1 MSLQGRAAGIGIS
14 SKAESSVDKLAITPT
29 TAQETNDKSDSGPDG
44 SSDEQQQP
52 KKIEMRKSSSA
63 LSTNKKVFHDSKA
76 SDPKKK
82 EKSKEE
88 SATGDK
94 SERSSSPAFDSDED
108 SSGNAKESI
117 QVPQPIL
124 GGKKRA
130 PSIAG
135 LLVNTAH
142 STYLGAKLNSSII
155 QENLLPTIT
164 KSASGHVGM
173 ENSSRHL
180 SLLDE
185 DINHGS
191 SEVKSLSQPI
201 SPETIEPI
209 IIKKEERTKSLT
221 KTILPPP
228 SDFKTSPVVMRSRPQ
243 SVISENERFKDLSD
257 DVVCRMDGADL
268 RFMDESSV
276 MLPSPSNESPPS
288 NFPIHRQ
295 HGNSNSQN
303 NNIAT
308 NPSLLQK
315 ALLQATTQLKQ
326 PSPTVLMKSVELRP
340 MNLSPA
346 EKNSN
351 HHSPPVELPI
361 NKFSTEVSVTNH
373 NDNKPVTTIINKVTN
388 LDGMEARDEIEKVAN
403 DVICVKSQ
411 TTLKTEETN
420 KLMTKA
426 DQNGKSNKDRRTFL
440 QNIRK
445 RLRLEG
451 KKKAGPLLGFA
462 GNRQKSKS
470 ENRARK
476 AFRTI
481 SFILGAF
488 VICWT
493 PYHILALVEGFCRDP
508 PCTNEHLYMF
518 TYFLCYANSPLN
530 PFCYA
535 LANQQFKK
543 VFTRLL
549 KLDFHMR

>member
-1 MSLQGRAAGIGIS
+1 MSSGKKPLHDT
-14 SKAESSVDKLAITPT
+14 SKAAVT
-29 TAQETNDKSDSGPDG
+29 
-44 SSDEQQQP
+44 
-52 KKIEMRKSSSA
+52 
-63 LSTNKKVFHDSKA
+63 
-76 SDPKKK
+76 KKK
-82 EKSKEE
+82 NKSKDEN
-88 SATGDK
+88 ATGDK

-108 SSGNAKESI
+108 SSGNANP
-117 QVPQPIL
+117 QVQQVLQPAIAC
-124 GGKKRA
+124 KRRA

-135 LLVNTAH
+135 LLVNSAQ
-142 STYLGAKLNSSII
+142 SSYLSAKLKTSSI
-155 QENLLPTIT
+155 QENLLPIT
-164 KSASGHVGM
+164 KSTSSHLPSD
-173 ENSSRHL
+173 NSVRHL

-185 DINHGS
+185 DIRFDCK
-191 SEVKSLSQPI
+191 EAKSLSQPI

-209 IIKKEERTKSLT
+209 VIKKEERMKSLT

-228 SDFKTSPVVMRSRPQ
+228 SDFKTSPIVNRSRPQ
-243 SVISENERFKDLSD
+243 SVISDAEGFKDLSD

-276 MLPSPSNESPPS
+276 MFPSPSNESPGP
-288 NFPIHRQ
+288 NFVHRP
-295 HGNSNSQN
+295 HGMNNNNSQN

-315 ALLQATTQLKQ
+315 ALLQATTQLKPVHGKGQ
-326 PSPTVLMKSVELRP
+326 GSRQST
-340 MNLSPA
+340 SPA
-346 EKNSN
+346 DKGSN
-351 HHSPPVELPI
+351 NHSPPAEPHI

-373 NDNKPVTTIINKVTN
+373 NDNKPITTIINKVTN
-388 LDGMEARDEIEKVAN
+388 LDGMEARDEITRAEKVTNEAPNTAN
-403 DVICVKSQ
+403 ASSIAKAD
-411 TTLKTEETN
+411 ETH
-420 KLMTKA
+420 KLMVKVE
-426 DQNGKSNKDRRTFL
+426 QNGKSHKDRRTFL

-445 RLRLEG
+445 RLRIDG
-451 KKKAGPLLGFA
+451 KKKAGPLLGFV

-493 PYHILALVEGFCRDP
+493 PYHILALVEGFCQDP

>member
-1 MSLQGRAAGIGIS
+1 
-14 SKAESSVDKLAITPT
+14 
-29 TAQETNDKSDSGPDG
+29 
-44 SSDEQQQP
+44 
-52 KKIEMRKSSSA
+52 MRKSSSA
-63 LSTNKKVFHDSKA
+63 VSTGKKA
-76 SDPKKK
+76 SHDNGKTSDTKKK
-82 EKSKEE
+82 EKSKEDNN
-88 SATGDK
+88 ATTDK

-108 SSGNAKESI
+108 SSGNANQQ
-117 QVPQPIL
+117 QVQVLQPPA

-142 STYLGAKLNSSII
+142 SSYLSTKLNSSII
-155 QENLLPTIT
+155 QENLLPIT
-164 KSASGHVGM
+164 KSSSAHIAS
-173 ENSSRHL
+173 ENSARHL

-185 DINHGS
+185 NIDFERK
-191 SEVKSLSQPI
+191 EVKSLSQPI

-209 IIKKEERTKSLT
+209 VIKKEERIKSLT

-228 SDFKTSPVVMRSRPQ
+228 SDFKTSPIVNRSRPQ
-243 SVISENERFKDLSD
+243 SVISENEGNKDLSD

-276 MLPSPSNESPPS
+276 MLPSPSNESPGS
-288 NFPIHRQ
+288 KFPIHRQ
-295 HGNSNSQN
+295 LGNSNSQN
-303 NNIAT
+303 NNVAT

-315 ALLQATTQLKQ
+315 ALIQAQTQSKQ
-326 PSPTVLMKSVELRP
+326 PSPTVLMKSMELRSS
-340 MNLSPA
+340 LSPI

-351 HHSPPVELPI
+351 HHSPPAEPQI

-388 LDGMEARDEIEKVAN
+388 LDGIDGRDEIEKVGN
-403 DVICVKSQ
+403 DVVNVNSQSANKSD
-411 TTLKTEETN
+411 ETN
-420 KLMTKA
+420 KLMAKVE
-426 DQNGKSNKDRRTFL
+426 QNGKSHKDRRTFL

-493 PYHILALVEGFCRDP
+493 PYHILALVEGFCQDP

>member
-1 MSLQGRAAGIGIS
+1 
-14 SKAESSVDKLAITPT
+14 LAITPT
-29 TAQETNDKSDSGPDG
+29 TVQETNDKSDSGPDG
-44 SSDEQQQP
+44 SSDEQP
-52 KKIEMRKSSSA
+52 KKVEMRKSSSA
-63 LSTNKKVFHDSKA
+63 VSNKKSGQDNSKHET
-76 SDPKKK
+76 KKK
-82 EKSKEE
+82 EKSKDDN
-88 SATGDK
+88 ATGDK

-108 SSGNAKESI
+108 SSGNAN
-117 QVPQPIL
+117 QPTVLQPPVI
-124 GGKKRA
+124 GCKKRA

-142 STYLGAKLNSSII
+142 SSFLSTKLNSTSII
-155 QENLLPTIT
+155 QENLLPIT
-164 KSASGHVGM
+164 KSASGQIGN
-173 ENSSRHL
+173 ESPARHL
-180 SLLDE
+180 SLLDQ
-185 DINHGS
+185 DISLDPKHA
-191 SEVKSLSQPI
+191 KSLSQPI

-228 SDFKTSPVVMRSRPQ
+228 SDFKTSPIVNRSRPH
-243 SVISENERFKDLSD
+243 SVISDGEGVKDLSD

-276 MLPSPSNESPPS
+276 MLPSPSNESPPT
-288 NFPIHRQ
+288 NFPIHRPHAQ
-295 HGNSNSQN
+295 SNNSQN

-315 ALLQATTQLKQ
+315 ALIQATAQLQQQQQ
-326 PSPTVLMKSVELRP
+326 PVPPPVPPRSDILRTSH
-340 MNLSPA
+340 SPA
-346 EKNSN
+346 EKSSN
-351 HHSPPVELPI
+351 HTLSPPAEPQI

-388 LDGMEARDEIEKVAN
+388 LDGMEKRDEIEKVTN
-403 DVICVKSQ
+403 DVSNNANTQSTIKAD
-411 TTLKTEETN
+411 ETN
-420 KLMTKA
+420 KLMPKVE
-426 DQNGKSNKDRRTFL
+426 QNGKSNKDRRTFL

-445 RLRLEG
+445 RLRLDG

-488 VICWT
+488 VVCWT
-493 PYHILALVEGFCRDP
+493 PYHILALVEGFCTDP

>member
-1 MSLQGRAAGIGIS
+1 
-14 SKAESSVDKLAITPT
+14 
-29 TAQETNDKSDSGPDG
+29 
-44 SSDEQQQP
+44 
-52 KKIEMRKSSSA
+52 MRKSSSA
-63 LSTNKKVFHDSKA
+63 LSSNKKIFPDHSK
-76 SDPKKK
+76 SESKRR
-82 EKSKEE
+82 EKSKDEN
-88 SATGDK
+88 ATGDK

-108 SSGNAKESI
+108 SSGNANQQQEQI
-117 QVPQPIL
+117 LQPIV
-124 GGKKRA
+124 GSKKRA

-135 LLVNTAH
+135 LLVNTAN
-142 STYLGAKLNSSII
+142 SSYVAAKLKTSII
-155 QENLLPTIT
+155 QENLLPIT
-164 KSASGHVGM
+164 KSTSGHVHT

-180 SLLDE
+180 SLLDQ
-185 DINHGS
+185 DISLDSKVG
-191 SEVKSLSQPI
+191 KSLSQPI

-209 IIKKEERTKSLT
+209 IIKKEERIKSLT

-228 SDFKTSPVVMRSRPQ
+228 SDFKTSPVNRTRPQ
-243 SVISENERFKDLSD
+243 SVISETERFKDLSD

-276 MLPSPSNESPPS
+276 MLPSPSNDSPPT

-295 HGNSNSQN
+295 HGNTSSQN

-308 NPSLLQK
+308 NPSLLHK
-315 ALLQATTQLKQ
+315 ALIQATAQSKQ

-340 MNLSPA
+340 SLSPN
-346 EKNSN
+346 EKSSN
-351 HHSPPVELPI
+351 QHSPPAEPQI

-388 LDGMEARDEIEKVAN
+388 LDGMEARDEIEKVSN
-403 DVICVKSQ
+403 DVANANTQSA
-411 TTLKTEETN
+411 LKADETN
-420 KLMTKA
+420 KLMIKV

-451 KKKAGPLLGFA
+451 KKKAGPLLGFV

>member
-1 MSLQGRAAGIGIS
+1 MT
-14 SKAESSVDKLAITPT
+14 SKAESSIAGDKLAITPT
-29 TAQETNDKSDSGPDG
+29 TNIQELNDKSDSGPDG
-44 SSDEQQQP
+44 SSDDQP
-52 KKIEMRKSSSA
+52 KKVEMRKSSSA
-63 LSTNKKVFHDSKA
+63 MSSSKKPFQDNGKSTES
-76 SDPKKK
+76 KKK
-82 EKSKEE
+82 EKSRDDN
-88 SATGDK
+88 AAGDK

-108 SSGNAKESI
+108 SSGNANQ
-117 QVPQPIL
+117 QVQTLQPTV
-124 GGKKRA
+124 GCKKRA

-142 STYLGAKLNSSII
+142 SSLFSTKHNNTNSSI
-155 QENLLPTIT
+155 QENLLPIT
-164 KSASGHVGM
+164 KSASGNVKN
-173 ENSSRHL
+173 EARHL
-180 SLLDE
+180 SLLDQ
-185 DINHGS
+185 DIS
-191 SEVKSLSQPI
+191 LDAKQARSLSQPI

-209 IIKKEERTKSLT
+209 IIKKEERMKSLT

-228 SDFKTSPVVMRSRPQ
+228 SDFKTSPVVNRSRPQ
-243 SVISENERFKDLSD
+243 SVISEGFKDLSD

-268 RFMDESSV
+268 RFMDESSM
-276 MLPSPSNESPPS
+276 MLPSPSNESP
-288 NFPIHRQ
+288 FPIHRA

-315 ALLQATTQLKQ
+315 ALIQATTQSKQ
-326 PSPTVLMKSVELRP
+326 PSPTVLIQQVGSYQST
-340 MNLSPA
+340 SP
-346 EKNSN
+346 N
-351 HHSPPVELPI
+351 HHSPPPAEPQI

-403 DVICVKSQ
+403 DVNIKSSPAAI
-411 TTLKTEETN
+411 KVEETN
-420 KLMTKA
+420 KLMPKA
-426 DQNGKSNKDRRTFL
+426 DSKEKSHKDRRTFL

-445 RLRLEG
+445 RLRLDG
-451 KKKAGPLLGFA
+451 KKKAGPLLGFV

-493 PYHILALVEGFCRDP
+493 PYHILALVEGFCTDP
-508 PCTNEHLYMF
+508 PCINAHLYMF

-535 LANQQFKK
+535 MANQQFKK

-549 KLDFHMR
+549 KLDFQMR

>member
-1 MSLQGRAAGIGIS
+1 
-14 SKAESSVDKLAITPT
+14 
-29 TAQETNDKSDSGPDG
+29 
-44 SSDEQQQP
+44 
-52 KKIEMRKSSSA
+52 MRKSSSA
-63 LSTNKKVFHDSKA
+63 VSTGKKA
-76 SDPKKK
+76 SHDNGKSSDSKKK
-82 EKSKEE
+82 EKSKEDNTT
-88 SATGDK
+88 ADK

-108 SSGNAKESI
+108 SSGNANQQQVQVI
-117 QVPQPIL
+117 QPPA

-142 STYLGAKLNSSII
+142 SSYISTKLNSSII
-155 QENLLPTIT
+155 QENLLPIT
-164 KSASGHVGM
+164 KSTSAHITSD
-173 ENSSRHL
+173 NSARHL

-185 DINHGS
+185 SIEFQK
-191 SEVKSLSQPI
+191 EVKSLSQPI

-209 IIKKEERTKSLT
+209 VIKKEERIRSLT
-221 KTILPPP
+221 KAILPPP
-228 SDFKTSPVVMRSRPQ
+228 SDFKTSPIVNRSRPH
-243 SVISENERFKDLSD
+243 SVISENEGCKDLSD

-276 MLPSPSNESPPS
+276 MLPSPSNESPGS
-288 NFPIHRQ
+288 KFPIHRQ
-295 HGNSNSQN
+295 VGNSNSQN
-303 NNIAT
+303 NNVAT

-315 ALLQATTQLKQ
+315 ALIQAQSQSKQ
-326 PSPTVLMKSVELRP
+326 PSPTVLMKSMELRSS
-340 MNLSPA
+340 MSPN

-351 HHSPPVELPI
+351 HQSPPAELQI

-388 LDGMEARDEIEKVAN
+388 LDGIDDRDEIEKVGNDAVNVNSQSAN
-403 DVICVKSQ
+403 KAD
-411 TTLKTEETN
+411 ETN
-420 KLMTKA
+420 KLMGKV
-426 DQNGKSNKDRRTFL
+426 DQNGKSHKDRRTFL

-493 PYHILALVEGFCRDP
+493 PYHILALVEGFCQDP